1 MVDMKNTAKTIFRK
15 MLHRVTRD
23 EGGVVFIFAAVIF
36 LIVMALFA
44 VTYETAR
51 YTEAKMVAQNAAD
64 AAAMEMAAWQARG
77 LNVVQEINNDIY
89 EIDTVIWES
98 IKIMGGF
105 TAAIRLA
112 QGAAFISVVGIP
124 VGVKLGKIADGADK
138 VFNVITS
145 GFKIIR
151 TVTVKTLIGMRAAYI
166 YIANCAGYLGAMEAA
181 KLNGATPIT
190 GTLTDRLPG
199 VFSSVIDKYMG
210 NFCAAGIPMASLTN
224 IFKLPLEE
232 VKDDAQLFGSSSL
245 NNKRSVLYKSAARAL
260 KTGMPKTGRVMNTEW
275 YIWQDPYYRSA
286 GKHYPAWLWVCRKDV
301 KPALI
306 LGDFFW
312 GIRNPSS
319 GLPTPMAYAI
329 AMPIGGNVMRH
340 TTLKSRPPGYGAGV
354 EPALVPVSEIKNW
367 NSSLTAFLENL
378 MFMH

>member
-1 MVDMKNTAKTIFRK
+1 
-15 MLHRVTRD
+15 
-23 EGGVVFIFAAVIF
+23 
-36 LIVMALFA
+36 
-44 VTYETAR
+44 
-51 YTEAKMVAQNAAD
+51 
-64 AAAMEMAAWQARG
+64 
-77 LNVVQEINNDIY
+77 
-89 EIDTVIWES
+89 
-98 IKIMGGF
+98 
-105 TAAIRLA
+105 
-112 QGAAFISVVGIP
+112 
-124 VGVKLGKIADGADK
+124 
-138 VFNVITS
+138 
-145 GFKIIR
+145 
-151 TVTVKTLIGMRAAYI
+151 
-166 YIANCAGYLGAMEAA
+166 
-181 KLNGATPIT
+181 
-190 GTLTDRLPG
+190 
-199 VFSSVIDKYMG
+199 
-210 NFCAAGIPMASLTN
+210 
-224 IFKLPLEE
+224 
-232 VKDDAQLFGSSSL
+232 
-245 NNKRSVLYKSAARAL
+245 
-260 KTGMPKTGRVMNTEW
+260 MPKTGRVMNTEW